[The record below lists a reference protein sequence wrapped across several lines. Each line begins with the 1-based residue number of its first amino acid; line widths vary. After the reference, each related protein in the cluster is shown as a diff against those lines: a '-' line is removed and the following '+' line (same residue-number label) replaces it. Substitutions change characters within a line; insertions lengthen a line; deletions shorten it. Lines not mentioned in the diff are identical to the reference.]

1 MFKFLELCHILSIVI
16 TDQRSM
22 IIGLFTAKQKFPSDP
37 RTVTEYYSSQSLSP
51 SSSHKNDVACE
62 VKQKSFP
69 SIHISRLVNEMDCM
83 SMSPKRAQTPGS
95 LRARSGYRAGQ
106 LSHSTLLEQHKISI
120 RSWFPQT
127 RLGGLGAEFLFF
139 FFFFEN
145 VPFAEI
151 FPLIHAILKADHHHH
166 RKHHLMSLI

>member
-1 MFKFLELCHILSIVI
+1 MSSDRHSCVCQLRFSFTTHETVCSDYSPIAFYAKNFKFLELCHILSIVI

-69 SIHISRLVNEMDCM
+69 SIHIF
-83 SMSPKRAQTPGS
+83 Q
-95 LRARSGYRAGQ
+95 AG
-106 LSHSTLLEQHKISI
+106 K
-120 RSWFPQT
+120 
-127 RLGGLGAEFLFF
+127 
-139 FFFFEN
+139 
-145 VPFAEI
+145 
-151 FPLIHAILKADHHHH
+151 
-166 RKHHLMSLI
+166 